1 MHHNTAAMME
11 HGAGEGS
18 GLPAVGISRISDLQ
32 RSNQKVQE
40 RQPVLTTRK
49 GSENEYTIA

>member
-18 GLPAVGISRISDLQ
+18 GLPAVGISRILDLQ

-40 RQPVLTTRK
+40 RQPILTTRK
-49 GSENEYTIA
+49 GSENE